1 MLKATLPDGRVLYN
15 HAQTSV
21 GYACSSEPLV
31 RFGLGINTGV
41 SVLEVRWP
49 DGAVQTLNGLK
60 ADRIVKIEETAAP
73 TPPTAR

>member
-31 RFGLGINTGV
+31 RFGLGVDT
-41 SVLEVRWP
+41 
-49 DGAVQTLNGLK
+49 DFGA
-60 ADRIVKIEETAAP
+60 
-73 TPPTAR
+73 